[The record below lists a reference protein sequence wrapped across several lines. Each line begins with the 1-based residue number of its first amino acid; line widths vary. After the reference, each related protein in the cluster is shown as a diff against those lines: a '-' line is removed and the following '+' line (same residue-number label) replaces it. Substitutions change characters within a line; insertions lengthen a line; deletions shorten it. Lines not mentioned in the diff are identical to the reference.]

1 MLRLSRWR
9 TRIGATIRISRND
22 GRKMPI
28 VETSEP
34 QKPATRRDRDKE
46 LAPVDPAGLLH
57 QSLLEEGHDDQSAA
71 ECKASGF
78 EKETEQPTEDIE
90 TGGLRADT
98 ERGERHQR
106 LGRRLA
112 AAQ

>member
-1 MLRLSRWR
+1 LARCR
-9 TRIGATIRISRND
+9 TRIGATQRA
-22 GRKMPI
+22 P
-28 VETSEP
+28 ETRDDR
-34 QKPATRRDRDKE
+34 TRADHANRDRDKE
-46 LAPVDPAGLLH
+46 LTPVDPAGLLH

-78 EKETEQPTEDIE
+78 EKETEQPTEDVE